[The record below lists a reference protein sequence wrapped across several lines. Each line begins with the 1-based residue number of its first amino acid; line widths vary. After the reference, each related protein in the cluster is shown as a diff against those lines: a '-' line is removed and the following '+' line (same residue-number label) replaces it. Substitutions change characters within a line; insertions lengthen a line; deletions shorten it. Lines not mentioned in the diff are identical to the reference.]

1 MKKTELSEK
10 GYISPEIYE
19 ESVAIEDGF
28 AASTMDLEED
38 PDSVM
43 WL

>member
-1 MKKTELSEK
+1 MKKTELLEK
-10 GYISPEIYE
+10 VYAAPEISE

-38 PDSVM
+38 PEYVM